1 MIEVHSGSRL
11 SSVIVEAGP
20 VGFGD
25 GEGVAVGSVLGFI
38 WLGVGEGVGVGV
50 GTAVGVGARFTA
62 TPLFHTK
69 FLPLL
74 MQVYLTLLTVFV
86 ALTLLHFVPEI
97 VAEKAV
103 VVEST
108 SARDSDP
115 ISVTRL
121 KIALT

>member
-25 GEGVAVGSVLGFI
+25 VEGVAVGSVLGFI

-50 GTAVGVGARFTA
+50 GVGAAVGVGARFTA
-62 TPLFHTK
+62 TPLFQVS

-74 MQVYLTLLTVFV
+74 IQVYFKLEITLLLPILVH
-86 ALTLLHFVPEI
+86 LVPAI
-97 VAEKAV
+97 VAECAGRSENK
-103 VVEST
+103 
-108 SARDSDP
+108 
-115 ISVTRL
+115 
-121 KIALT
+121 K

>member
-1 MIEVHSGSRL
+1 MSK
-11 SSVIVEAGP
+11 VIGAAGP

-38 WLGVGEGVGVGV
+38 WLGVGKGVGVGV
-50 GTAVGVGARFTA
+50 GAAVGVGARFTA
-62 TPLFHTK
+62 TPLFQVS

-103 VVEST
+103 GVERINEAS
-108 SARDSDP
+108 SEP
-115 ISVTRL
+115 IRTIRL
-121 KIALT
+121 KPALT